1 MQITLRRGAEI
12 IVSKKQTKD
21 IGTFVVRI
29 LDRKNATW
37 QGSVTWTEQ
46 QNVQYFRSALELLKL
61 IDGAL
66 DEFDENKEEGGSQGH
81 DQ

>member
-12 IVSKKQTKD
+12 IVGKKQTKD

-61 IDGAL
+61 IDSAL